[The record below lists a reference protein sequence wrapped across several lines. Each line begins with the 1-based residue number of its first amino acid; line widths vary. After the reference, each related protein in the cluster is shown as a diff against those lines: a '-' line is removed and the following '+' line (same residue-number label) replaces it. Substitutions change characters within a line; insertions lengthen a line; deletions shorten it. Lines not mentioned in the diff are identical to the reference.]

1 MIDKLQF
8 ISNQTNGLSHLES
21 IQLALDAGCR
31 WIQLRIKDQ
40 PFADVLKA
48 AFEAKALC
56 SHYQAKLIINDFPAI
71 AKEVDAF
78 GLHLG
83 LRDMS
88 IREGRKI
95 VGREVVIGGTANT
108 LQHVLDRI
116 EDGADYIGL
125 GPFRFTSTKENL
137 SPIIGIEGY
146 RQIINSLTE
155 LHLTIPI
162 IAIGGITIQDIPEII
177 KNGIHGVA
185 LSSAIIHS
193 ENPTKLV
200 SQINKILC

>member
-21 IQLALDAGCR
+21 IQLALDAGYR
-31 WIQLRIKDQ
+31 WIQLRIKNQ

-48 AFEAKALC
+48 AVKAKVLC
-56 SHYQAKLIINDFPAI
+56 SCYQAKLIINDFPAI
-71 AKEVDAF
+71 AKEVEAF

-88 IREGRKI
+88 IQEARKI

-146 RQIINSLTE
+146 RQIVNSLTE
-155 LHLTIPI
+155 RHLTIPI
-162 IAIGGITIQDIPEII
+162 IAIGGITILDIPEII